1 MGDSFYEFP
10 LDELLAGLIELVRE
24 GNPEALASLI
34 ALVREQ
40 AAQLPDDGLIRL
52 ARLEARGVEPLRE
65 AVRREMQRRGI
76 WRAFRIR
83 EVARVY
89 GTGARWTI
97 GIVLLAALF
106 LAVVF
111 GLLIGIKWGLYWLG
125 F

>member
-89 GTGARWTI
+89 GTGVRWTI